1 MYPMMQPNM
10 WPMSQWSQFFGNQQ
24 FPPPGFNPMMMVPQ
38 GLAPN
43 IPQQNSQSSSASL
56 IPSQQQPSGST
67 KSKKK
72 NQKGDVSDGSKNSGD
87 KVGNPS

>member
-1 MYPMMQPNM
+1 
-10 WPMSQWSQFFGNQQ
+10 
-24 FPPPGFNPMMMVPQ
+24 MMMVPQ